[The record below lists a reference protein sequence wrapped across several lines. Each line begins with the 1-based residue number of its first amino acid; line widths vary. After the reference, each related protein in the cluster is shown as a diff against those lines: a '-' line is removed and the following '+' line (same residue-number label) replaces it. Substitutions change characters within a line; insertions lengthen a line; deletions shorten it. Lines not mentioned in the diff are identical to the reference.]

1 MLRAHIHENYM
12 GRIGVTLA
20 QHPEGN
26 GLDDNRISI
35 MRLQGEDG
43 RAPWTSWETVEDPT
57 AEIAP
62 TLFLG
67 HEEARVLLDA
77 LAQHYQGAS
86 DMRLLRADRDHE
98 RGRVDKLLDVV
109 AEIAKGRA

>member
-1 MLRAHIHENYM
+1 MLRAYIHPNYM
-12 GRIGVTLA
+12 GRLAVTLA
-20 QHPEGN
+20 RHPEGE
-26 GLDDNRISI
+26 GLTDDRILI
-35 MRLQGEDG
+35 MRMRGSND
-43 RAPWTSWETVEDPT
+43 ASWATWEPVEDPN

-67 HEEARVLLDA
+67 DEEARVLLDA

-109 AEIAKGRA
+109 AEIAKRRA

>member
-1 MLRAHIHENYM
+1 MLRAYIHENYM
-12 GRIGVTLA
+12 GRIAVTLA
-20 QHPEGN
+20 RHPEGD
-26 GLDDNRISI
+26 GLTDDRITV
-35 MRLQGEDG
+35 MRFQSEDG
-43 RAPWTSWETVEDPT
+43 RAPWASWETVEDPT

-98 RGRVDKLLDVV
+98 RGRVDKLMDVV
-109 AEIAKGRA
+109 VEIAKGRP

>member
-12 GRIGVTLA
+12 GRLAVTLA
-20 QHPEGN
+20 QHPEGDS
-26 GLDDNRISI
+26 LADNRPMV

-109 AEIAKGRA
+109 SEIAKGRA